1 MRTIDIHTHVLTEET
16 MGLLQKESSKIGPKL
31 TPIDADFAVL
41 DVAGVPYRPFP
52 RGGFDI
58 DRRFADMAAAE
69 VEAQVLS
76 ATPQTYFYD
85 QEPSL
90 AVSCAALQNDQIAK
104 LVKAYP
110 DRFMGI
116 ATLPMQA
123 PQRAA
128 EELRAAWRHDRLERA
143 GEEPRRPR
151 A

>member
-1 MRTIDIHTHVLTEET
+1 
-16 MGLLQKESSKIGPKL
+16 MGRLQTESSKIGPTL

-69 VEAQVLS
+69 VEVQVLS

-90 AVSCAALQNDQIAK
+90 AVACAALQNDQIAK
-104 LVKAYP
+104 LVKAHP

-128 EELRAAWRHDRLERA
+128 EELRRGVRALGLRRQMMRLK
-143 GEEPRRPR
+143 
-151 A
+151 